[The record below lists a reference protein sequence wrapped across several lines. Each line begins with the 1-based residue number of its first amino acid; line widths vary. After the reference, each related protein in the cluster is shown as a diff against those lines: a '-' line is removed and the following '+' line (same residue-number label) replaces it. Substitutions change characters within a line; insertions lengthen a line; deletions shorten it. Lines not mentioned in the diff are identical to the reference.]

1 MWDPSAGSPW
11 CRLLQHLV
19 DLFEGEAFSFG
30 YEEVG
35 VDEAGG
41 AKGAPEEE
49 DFGLQK
55 GFVFVYEVGGDD
67 CDDLG
72 GY

>member
-1 MWDPSAGSPW
+1 MWDPPAGRPRR
-11 CRLLQHLV
+11 RLLQHLI
-19 DLFEGEAFSFG
+19 DLFEGETFGFG

-41 AKGAPEEE
+41 AEGAPEEE
-49 DFGLQK
+49 DFGLQV
-55 GFVFVYEVGGDD
+55 GFVFIDEVGGDD

-72 GY
+72 G